1 MCLKHEPCDERLD
14 NGVTEGLHNYY
25 WERSL
30 YGEGVDILLFDLF
43 IGQASAKVAYNWPLP
58 AGEDA
63 AGPTYPLPTA
73 G

>member
-1 MCLKHEPCDERLD
+1 MSGWTTASRKDCTITTGKD
-14 NGVTEGLHNYY
+14 
-25 WERSL
+25 L
-30 YGEGVDILLFDLF
+30 YGKGVDILLFNLF

-73 G
+73 R